1 MAKKRAHR
9 PEPEPSNA
17 KNKSASKA
25 TVGREREALKPAR
38 KKQKIEDTASVKS
51 NGEVLSEDAPRLTRS
66 ASNKTSAK
74 NTSTTSQK
82 KESTKAQNKASKPAS
97 KKPSK
102 AAAEQE
108 PAQPKVSISS
118 VPQKRK
124 AKAKSKKD
132 ENVEES
138 EDEAGS
144 DGHQF
149 WLMKAEPESRI
160 EKGKDVKFSIDDL
173 KASSSP
179 EPWDGV
185 RNLEGTFMS
194 KFVFSTMFDSS
205 ILQNESHFQIRCINK
220 RIARNNM
227 RAMTK
232 GDLAFFYH
240 SNCKVPGIVGI
251 MEIVEE
257 HSVDGTCLSR

>member
-1 MAKKRAHR
+1 MAKKRARR
-9 PEPEPSNA
+9 PEPEPSKANS
-17 KNKSASKA
+17 KSASKA
-25 TVGREREALKPAR
+25 TVGREREASKPAR
-38 KKQKIEDTASVKS
+38 KKQKFEDTASVKS

-82 KESTKAQNKASKPAS
+82 KESTKAQNKASKPTT
-97 KKPSK
+97 KKPIRT
-102 AAAEQE
+102 AAEEE

-118 VPQKRK
+118 VPEKRK
-124 AKAKSKKD
+124 AKAKSKKEED
-132 ENVEES
+132 AEES

-185 RNLEGTFMS
+185 RNLEGTVML
-194 KFVFSTMFDSS
+194 KLVFSTMLESS
-205 ILQNESHFQIRCINK
+205 NLKNEF
-220 RIARNNM
+220 A
-227 RAMTK
+227 TK
-232 GDLAFFYH
+232 YDVLM
-240 SNCKVPGIVGI
+240 K
-251 MEIVEE
+251 E
-257 HSVDGTCLSR
+257 